1 MLWYNNPDGV
11 KAIRDG
17 QYETTH
23 GETMQGGINR
33 RLMRLVRR
41 EDVTVA

>member
-17 QYETTH
+17 RYET
-23 GETMQGGINR
+23 MRGGSDS
-33 RLMRLVRR
+33 RLMRLVRKDGVSV
-41 EDVTVA
+41 E